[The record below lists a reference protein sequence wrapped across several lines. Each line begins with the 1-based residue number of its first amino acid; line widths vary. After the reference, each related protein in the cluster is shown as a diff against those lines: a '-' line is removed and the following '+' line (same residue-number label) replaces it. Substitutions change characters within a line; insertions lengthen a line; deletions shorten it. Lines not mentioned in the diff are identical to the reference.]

1 MEGGGLPDPEELL
14 PPEGQAEGELEADE
28 TVDELEE
35 PVDGSDAVD
44 AGAEV
49 EPDFDEML
57 EVEAETEAEE
67 AGAEE
72 TGGDASDDTVRLY
85 LKDIGRED
93 LLSTDQEL
101 WLSVRREAPDRLEM
115 ARPSRPARA
124 PHLLPTL
131 NDLHLAR
138 YENLRTMWKRVLE
151 DARRWHRS
159 APDLHLILEEARLL
173 RLTWQGDS
181 PSYLRA
187 WLDNGRWGVDPNWET
202 VARNAIDAF
211 MALYTMPVVVQAKLA
226 QRLEKGQPLPSPRTY
241 ATWLPDSRALQA
253 ELEDLQILSAEAK
266 EDLSGANLRL
276 VVSVAKRYMGRG
288 IAFLDLIQEG
298 NMGLMRAVDK
308 FDPAKGYKFS
318 TYATWWIRQAISR
331 AIADQARTI
340 RIPVH
345 MVETINRLIRTQ
357 RRLVQE
363 LGREA
368 TSEELAL
375 EMGMLEPEDQMAILE
390 SRGAEGELDP
400 ALERK
405 WRRAAAKV
413 RRILRIAQEP
423 IPLETPVGA
432 EESSQLSDFIE
443 DETTPEP
450 VDAAALELLKEH
462 VQNVLSVLT
471 ERERQVLEMR
481 FGLRDGKDYTLE
493 EVGKYFNVTR
503 ERIRQIEAKALRKLR
518 HPTRSRHLRDYLP

>member
-1 MEGGGLPDPEELL
+1 MEGRGIGDPDDLVP
-14 PPEGQAEGELEADE
+14 PDGHPEGDREAEE

-35 PVDGSDAVD
+35 AVEGAD
-44 AGAEV
+44 EPESGAEV

-57 EVEAETEAEE
+57 EVEAETEADE
-67 AGAEE
+67 ASADDGG
-72 TGGDASDDTVRLY
+72 GGDASDDTVRLY

-101 WLSVRREAPDRLEM
+101 WLSVRREAPYRLEM
-115 ARPSRPARA
+115 VRPPPP
-124 PHLLPTL
+124 PHGRPTL
-131 NDLHLAR
+131 TDLHLAR
-138 YENLRTMWKRVLE
+138 YDSLRTMWKRVVE
-151 DARRWHRS
+151 DARRWRRS
-159 APDLHLILEEARLL
+159 EPDLHLILEEARLL

-187 WLDNGRWGVDPNWET
+187 WLDNGRWGTDPNWEI
-202 VARNAIDAF
+202 VARGAIDAF
-211 MALYTMPVVVQAKLA
+211 MALYTLPAVVQARLA
-226 QRLEKGQPLPSPRTY
+226 QRLEKGQPLPSTRTY
-241 ATWLPDSRALQA
+241 AAWLPEEQPLQA
-253 ELEDLQILSAEAK
+253 ELEELQMLSAEAK

-375 EMGMLEPEDQMAILE
+375 EMGMLEPEDATAILE
-390 SRGAEGELDP
+390 ARGVESELDP

>member
-1 MEGGGLPDPEELL
+1 MMEGSGATDPEDLL
-14 PPEGQAEGELEADE
+14 PAEGQPDGEMEVEDV
-28 TVDELEE
+28 VDEVEE
-35 PVDGSDAVD
+35 AVD
-44 AGAEV
+44 STDAPEAGTEI

-57 EVEAETEAEE
+57 EVEAETEADEG
-67 AGAEE
+67 GADEGG
-72 TGGDASDDTVRLY
+72 GGDASDDTVRLY

-93 LLSTDQEL
+93 LLSSDQEL
-101 WLSVRREAPDRLEM
+101 WLSVRREGPQRLEM
-115 ARPSRPARA
+115 VRLPSPPLGRPT
-124 PHLLPTL
+124 PT
-131 NDLHLAR
+131 DLHLAR
-138 YENLRTMWKRVLE
+138 YESLRTMGKRVVE
-151 DARRWHRS
+151 DARRWRRS
-159 APDLHLILEEARLL
+159 GPDFRLVLEEARLL
-173 RLTWQGDS
+173 RLTWQGDN

-187 WLDNGRWGVDPNWET
+187 WLDTGRWGTDPNWEI
-202 VARNAIDAF
+202 VARGAIDVF
-211 MALYTMPVVVQAKLA
+211 MALYTMPAVVQDRLA
-226 QRLEKGQPLPSPRTY
+226 QRLAKGQPLPSPRTY
-241 ATWLPDSRALQA
+241 AAWLPDDTALQA
-253 ELEDLQILSAEAK
+253 ELEELLILSSEAK

-308 FDPAKGYKFS
+308 FDPAKGFKFS

-375 EMGMLEPEDQMAILE
+375 EMGMLEPEDALAILE
-390 SRGAEGELDP
+390 AGGVESELDP

-405 WRRAAAKV
+405 WHRAAAKV

-450 VDAAALELLKEH
+450 VDAAAMEMLKEH
-462 VQNVLSVLT
+462 VQIVLSVLT